1 MSELNTTSKKIN
13 FSSNIVSFV
22 SAVGFFILLL
32 PFPDGS
38 IYGYG
43 TIFFS
48 MLGLLMLHLA
58 LVTRENMESGLITI
72 LKELVIASQTLPI
85 VLLMTLLGW
94 MISMNIIYWDRYNNP
109 EMLPDE
115 FKNFKGLSTGLL
127 GISVLLIKTITGQE
141 TQELQAQTKGQNN
154 ISKFYKFASESAT
167 SILYLVITILAITV
181 GLMQTI
187 MKYYITDG

>member
-85 VLLMTLLGW
+85 VLLMTVLGW

>member
-22 SAVGFFILLL
+22 SAVGFFILLI
-32 PFPDGS
+32 PFPDGT

-48 MLGLLMLHLA
+48 MLALLMLHLA
-58 LVTRENMESGLITI
+58 LVTRENMESGLIKI
-72 LKELVIASQTLPI
+72 LKELLLSSQTVPI
-85 VLLMTLLGW
+85 VLLMTILGW
-94 MISMNIIYWDRYNNP
+94 LISMNIIYWDRFTNP
-109 EMLPDE
+109 EMLPDD

-141 TQELQAQTKGQNN
+141 VQELQAQTKGKNN

-167 SILYLVITILAITV
+167 SILYLVITILSITV

>member
-72 LKELVIASQTLPI
+72 LKELLIASQTVPI
-85 VLLMTLLGW
+85 VLLMTVLGW
-94 MISMNIIYWDRYNNP
+94 LISMNIIYWDRFNNP
-109 EMLPDE
+109 EMLPDD

-141 TQELQAQTKGQNN
+141 VQELQAQTKGKNN

>member
-22 SAVGFFILLL
+22 SAVGFFILLI
-32 PFPDGS
+32 PFPDGT

-48 MLGLLMLHLA
+48 MLALLMLHLA
-58 LVTRENMESGLITI
+58 LVTRENMESGLIKI
-72 LKELVIASQTLPI
+72 LKELILSSQTVPI
-85 VLLMTLLGW
+85 VLLMTILGW
-94 MISMNIIYWDRYNNP
+94 LISMNIIYWDRFTNP
-109 EMLPDE
+109 EMLPDD

-141 TQELQAQTKGQNN
+141 VQELQAQTKGKNN

-167 SILYLVITILAITV
+167 SILYLVITILSITV

>member
-1 MSELNTTSKKIN
+1 
-13 FSSNIVSFV
+13 
-22 SAVGFFILLL
+22 
-32 PFPDGS
+32 
-38 IYGYG
+38 
-43 TIFFS
+43 

-85 VLLMTLLGW
+85 VLLMTVLGW
-94 MISMNIIYWDRYNNP
+94 MISMNIIYWDRFTNP
-109 EMLPDE
+109 EMLPDD

-141 TQELQAQTKGQNN
+141 VQELQAQTKGKNN

-167 SILYLVITILAITV
+167 SILYLVITILSITV

>member
-1 MSELNTTSKKIN
+1 MSELNTTSKKIG

-22 SAVGFFILLL
+22 SVVGFSILLL

-43 TIFFS
+43 TIFFA

-58 LVTRENMESGLITI
+58 LITRENMETGLIQI
-72 LKELVIASQTLPI
+72 LKELLLASQTVPI
-85 VLLMTLLGW
+85 VLLMSILGW
-94 MISMNIIYWDRYNNP
+94 LISMNIIYWDRFNNP
-109 EMLPDE
+109 EMLPDD
-115 FKNFKGLSTGLL
+115 FKNFRGLSTGLL

-141 TQELQAQTKGQNN
+141 VQELQAQTKGRNN
-154 ISKFYKFASESAT
+154 ISKFYKLASESAT
-167 SILYLVITILAITV
+167 SILYLVITILSITV

>member
-22 SAVGFFILLL
+22 SAVGFFILLI
-32 PFPDGS
+32 PFPDGT

-48 MLGLLMLHLA
+48 MLALLMLHLA
-58 LVTRENMESGLITI
+58 LVTRENMESGLIKI
-72 LKELVIASQTLPI
+72 LKELLLSSQTVPI
-85 VLLMTLLGW
+85 VLLMTILGW
-94 MISMNIIYWDRYNNP
+94 LISMNIIYWDRFTNP
-109 EMLPDE
+109 EMLPDD

-141 TQELQAQTKGQNN
+141 VQELQAQTKGKNN
-154 ISKFYKFASESAT
+154 ISKFYKFATESAT
-167 SILYLVITILAITV
+167 SILYLVITILGITV

>member
-43 TIFFS
+43 TIFFA
-48 MLGLLMLHLA
+48 MLGLLLLHLA
-58 LVTRENMESGLITI
+58 LVTRENMESGLIQI
-72 LKELVIASQTLPI
+72 LKELVFASQTIPI
-85 VLLMTLLGW
+85 VLLMTVIGW
-94 MISMNIIYWDRYNNP
+94 LISMNIIYWDRFNNP

-127 GISVLLIKTITGQE
+127 GISILLVKTITGQE
-141 TQELQAQTKGQNN
+141 VQELQAQTKGQNN

-167 SILYLVITILAITV
+167 SMLYLVITILSITV